1 MKSMSSKAFA
11 PHKSCTFFFFNDT
24 APTEIYTLSLHDAL
38 PISARADADPRDPH
52 TQRLRPLPALPATG
66 AARGDAGRGSEIA
79 RLVARRGR
87 SGRDGGAGGARQL
100 SAGRQD
106 GHGSPRGG
114 GPLRRRAIHGVVRG
128 AVSRRPAAA
137 RRGDEDRQSPEGQ
150 LFRRPD
156 RRPGDPLDAR
166 AGARRAHRG
175 ARSGA
180 SLERGHDRRPR
191 AAGRARRRRA
201 LPRRMAVCPGQ
212 CRGAAGPHG
221 PQRDR
226 PAVARGGAGTA
237 RARLSRRGER
247 VGHHPSH
254 LAGSGRARGSGIDG
268 HDVRGAPPPLATSM
282 SRSLQEVIDA
292 LARAGVLID
301 APKSAAGGG
310 ALPEITGLTADA
322 RRLTPGMLFCAVRG
336 AVLDG
341 HAFVGDAAARGAA
354 AALVESRQSVAI
366 PQILVRNGRRA
377 AAIAAE
383 AWYRRPA
390 ARLQLI
396 GVTGTNGKTTSV
408 ILSQHVLSPLWP
420 MGAIGTLGAFDPS
433 GAPVDRGAGG
443 VAMEVSSHSLDQG
456 RVEGLI
462 FRAAIFTNLTRD
474 HLDYHETFDAYFAAK
489 ARLVG
494 YLADAG
500 LAVINAD
507 DVAWARLPRTPR
519 RITFSATLPRADVTA
534 RDVRIDAKGA
544 HFTLVTTGGSH
555 PVSLPLLGRFNVAN
569 ALGVAACAV
578 GLDVPARVVAERLS
592 TAPQVPGRMERI
604 AVDPCVV
611 LRDYAHTPDALERA
625 LETVRE
631 VTPPAGRVIVV
642 FGAGGDRD
650 RGKRAPMGEI
660 AVRLADVAIA
670 TSDNPRTEDPE
681 RILDD
686 VEAGM
691 SGRQHYRVVDRR
703 AAIGQALELAR
714 QGDTVLLAG
723 KGHETYQVVGTV
735 KEPFDEREVVRS
747 LGAN

>member
-1 MKSMSSKAFA
+1 
-11 PHKSCTFFFFNDT
+11 
-24 APTEIYTLSLHDAL
+24 
-38 PISARADADPRDPH
+38 
-52 TQRLRPLPALPATG
+52 
-66 AARGDAGRGSEIA
+66 
-79 RLVARRGR
+79 
-87 SGRDGGAGGARQL
+87 
-100 SAGRQD
+100 
-106 GHGSPRGG
+106 
-114 GPLRRRAIHGVVRG
+114 
-128 AVSRRPAAA
+128 
-137 RRGDEDRQSPEGQ
+137 
-150 LFRRPD
+150 
-156 RRPGDPLDAR
+156 
-166 AGARRAHRG
+166 
-175 ARSGA
+175 
-180 SLERGHDRRPR
+180 
-191 AAGRARRRRA
+191 
-201 LPRRMAVCPGQ
+201 
-212 CRGAAGPHG
+212 
-221 PQRDR
+221 
-226 PAVARGGAGTA
+226 
-237 RARLSRRGER
+237 
-247 VGHHPSH
+247 
-254 LAGSGRARGSGIDG
+254 
-268 HDVRGAPPPLATSM
+268 M

-301 APKSAAGGG
+301 APNPAAGP
-310 ALPEITGLTADA
+310 LPDITGLSADA
-322 RRLTPGMLFCAVRG
+322 RRLKPGMLFCAVRG

-341 HAFVGDAAARGAA
+341 HAFVADAAARGAA

-383 AWYRRPA
+383 AWYQHPA

-408 ILSQHVLSPLWP
+408 ILSQHVLNPLWP

-433 GAPVDRGAGG
+433 GAPVDSEAGNLTTPGPIDLQATLAALVDRGAGG
-443 VAMEVSSHSLDQG
+443 VAMEVSSHSLDHG
-456 RVEGLI
+456 RVEGLR

-489 ARLVG
+489 AKLVG

-507 DVAWARLPRTPR
+507 DPAWARLPPSPR
-519 RITFSATLPRADVTA
+519 RITFSATRRTADVTA
-534 RDVRIDAKGA
+534 RDVRVDAQGA
-544 HFTLVTTGGSH
+544 RFTLVTTRGSF
-555 PVSLPLLGRFNVAN
+555 PVALPLLGRFNVAN

-578 GLDVPARVVAERLS
+578 GLEVPPSVVASRLTTS
-592 TAPQVPGRMERI
+592 PQVPGRMERI

-631 VTPPAGRVIVV
+631 VTSSAGRVIVV

-660 AVRLADVAIA
+660 AVRLADIAIV

-681 RILDD
+681 KILDD

-691 SGRQHYRVVDRR
+691 AERQHYRVVDRR

-714 QGDTVLLAG
+714 EGDTVLLAG

>member
-1 MKSMSSKAFA
+1 
-11 PHKSCTFFFFNDT
+11 
-24 APTEIYTLSLHDAL
+24 
-38 PISARADADPRDPH
+38 
-52 TQRLRPLPALPATG
+52 
-66 AARGDAGRGSEIA
+66 
-79 RLVARRGR
+79 
-87 SGRDGGAGGARQL
+87 
-100 SAGRQD
+100 
-106 GHGSPRGG
+106 
-114 GPLRRRAIHGVVRG
+114 
-128 AVSRRPAAA
+128 
-137 RRGDEDRQSPEGQ
+137 
-150 LFRRPD
+150 
-156 RRPGDPLDAR
+156 
-166 AGARRAHRG
+166 
-175 ARSGA
+175 
-180 SLERGHDRRPR
+180 
-191 AAGRARRRRA
+191 
-201 LPRRMAVCPGQ
+201 
-212 CRGAAGPHG
+212 
-221 PQRDR
+221 
-226 PAVARGGAGTA
+226 
-237 RARLSRRGER
+237 
-247 VGHHPSH
+247 
-254 LAGSGRARGSGIDG
+254 
-268 HDVRGAPPPLATSM
+268 M

-301 APKSAAGGG
+301 APIPAGGR
-310 ALPEITGLTADA
+310 LPEITGLSADA

-354 AALVESRQSVAI
+354 AALVESRQSGVAI

-408 ILSQHVLSPLWP
+408 ILSQHVLRPLWP

-433 GAPVDRGAGG
+433 GKPVESEAGNLTTPGPIDLQATLAALLDRGAAG

-456 RVEGLI
+456 RVEGLA

-489 ARLVG
+489 ARLAG

-507 DVAWARLPRTPR
+507 DAAWARLPRTPR
-519 RITFSATLPRADVTA
+519 RITFSATQPRADVTA
-534 RDVRIDAKGA
+534 RDVRVAAKGA
-544 HFTLVTTGGSH
+544 HFTLVTTAGSH
-555 PVSLPLLGRFNVAN
+555 HVSLPLLGRFNVAN

-723 KGHETYQVVGTV
+723 KGHETYQVVGTI